1 MSKIEQLRKELTNAR
16 NRLVKQGWKWDGE
29 SGNLMDIKPFEI
41 AYQEAIEKVFP
52 DYIWWQLTNYW
63 DIFDAMMSGIN
74 DEDIIEEI
82 IAHIDPKVLDEAFEE
97 NEMGAKIES
106 GHTIEEYR
114 EKFGSLYDEGELCD
128 FSEEDFLDG
137 AIEINPDITY
147 WKIEVDGAP
156 RYFETCEEC
165 VESELEKEDDK
176 AVSKLTEGT
185 SNFPVHSDFDLLVF
199 YTIDEF
205 YNMIR
210 YNSDYPNE
218 EDFTQ
223 DLGEGD
229 FHVDYEAYENACQ
242 EFEDKMWKENEVRV
256 LDEDEVERLKDKL
269 DDFNDETQRIADE
282 RYDFDFEDNDER
294 TYDDLANLEDIKLSV
309 QPGYYAAAYIDVDN
323 EDSIKYMGEAFGAK
337 QRERIANFLEE
348 LRKEFH
354 LTKLGVAWGPASNG
368 ETGFK
373 IIKEAKKEPKNKG
386 SKKARFVG
394 NPEVEKTFFNV
405 ANGTCTSCA
414 LSEAKKESYEEL
426 FDDLIGE
433 VEFKLVKYSG
443 EDRKSKSTW
452 DEKEYEGDW
461 GLIDLQGA
469 NLGGIEDERFNNAKE
484 IIDRLDTYITDYF
497 LGGQDGLEVSEKH
510 QDELDTCYTNE
521 DMLEFFKKYP
531 EEDKDGHIVKILD
544 FIVNHAQD
552 VDLEK
557 CTFEEFG
564 EGDKGSEVWVLKFID
579 KDGNQIKEMGKP
591 MALDCTKALAKKL
604 VDTMN
609 KYPGRVGMTHE
620 IEKAPYADTMSYE
633 IIDSDDV
640 EEWISKIEAE
650 GKAAHGEESNESL
663 KEDISDD
670 ILAKVDELRDACK
683 NLSAEELYKTASN
696 EHLWA
701 LGSKTDKEAT
711 MHEIN
716 ADAYRIL
723 AKEKESKLNEVD
735 LETSSTKQI
744 EIKPEKKNPSKE
756 EDKTEIVIKK
766 EEPVEEGAQ
775 GKKEPG
781 KEFVVFDASTEGKAP
796 ILGIRSTRVEA
807 EWLMNRLMK
816 TGKYDNV
823 SYDEAPKGRFHKGDD
838 FFGPFDESLKE
849 GKVDVAKCKDILN
862 NQIDWT
868 EVDEYGDVDFA
879 RYQLRSL
886 HSNEVIS
893 DDEYNY
899 IISHWDELLDLS
911 DLQKESLKEE
921 KPFVCPRPVMKHKK
935 IKEAKEDSVSWFESV
950 KCYGAPGDEPSE
962 VYEPGQ
968 GAYCLVDKDGLL
980 VDRLE
985 KHEREAILDQLI
997 KGGAQFAIPGTD
1009 VEYEIEFAGDCDW
1022 DEAYPHILRMFKQG
1036 KLNGVFKLN
1045 KKQEYKEEAKSIS
1058 GRVLKSHKR
1067 K

>member
-1 MSKIEQLRKELTNAR
+1 MSKVEQLRKELTNAR

-97 NEMGAKIES
+97 NEIGAKIES

-176 AVSKLTEGT
+176 AVAKLTEGT

-205 YNMIR
+205 YDMIR

-242 EFEDKMWKENEVRV
+242 EFEDKMWEENEVRV
-256 LDEDEVERLKDKL
+256 LDEDEIERLKDKL
-269 DDFNDETQRIADE
+269 DDFNDETQRIADK

-309 QPGYYAAAYIDVDN
+309 QPGYYEASYIDVDN
-323 EDSIKYMGEAFGAK
+323 EYSIKYMGEAFGAK

-394 NPEVEKTFFNV
+394 NPEAEKTFFNV

-414 LSEAKKESYEEL
+414 LSEAKKESYEEM

-433 VEFKLVKYSG
+433 VEFELVKYSG
-443 EDRKSKSTW
+443 EDRKSKSIW
-452 DEKEYEGDW
+452 NEKEYEGDW

-469 NLGGIEDERFNNAKE
+469 NLGGIEDERFNNAQE
-484 IIDRLDTYITDYF
+484 IVDRLDTYIHDYF
-497 LGGQDGLEVSEKH
+497 LEGFEDEDYGDL
-510 QDELDTCYTNE
+510 QDEADECYTAE
-521 DMLEFFKKYP
+521 DWLGFFTKHPEAYQDKESRESMLEF
-531 EEDKDGHIVKILD
+531 LD
-544 FIVNHAQD
+544 FIVNHAKD

-557 CTFEEFG
+557 CHYEEFG
-564 EGDKGSEVWVLKFID
+564 ENDKGSEVWVLKFID
-579 KDGNQIKEMGKP
+579 KDGKQIKEMGKP
-591 MALDCTKALAKKL
+591 MALDCTKALAQRL
-604 VDTMN
+604 VDVMN

-650 GKAAHGEESNESL
+650 GKASN
-663 KEDISDD
+663 
-670 ILAKVDELRDACK
+670 
-683 NLSAEELYKTASN
+683 
-696 EHLWA
+696 
-701 LGSKTDKEAT
+701 
-711 MHEIN
+711 
-716 ADAYRIL
+716 
-723 AKEKESKLNEVD
+723 
-735 LETSSTKQI
+735 
-744 EIKPEKKNPSKE
+744 
-756 EDKTEIVIKK
+756 
-766 EEPVEEGAQ
+766 
-775 GKKEPG
+775 
-781 KEFVVFDASTEGKAP
+781 
-796 ILGIRSTRVEA
+796 
-807 EWLMNRLMK
+807 
-816 TGKYDNV
+816 
-823 SYDEAPKGRFHKGDD
+823 
-838 FFGPFDESLKE
+838 
-849 GKVDVAKCKDILN
+849 
-862 NQIDWT
+862 
-868 EVDEYGDVDFA
+868 
-879 RYQLRSL
+879 
-886 HSNEVIS
+886 
-893 DDEYNY
+893 
-899 IISHWDELLDLS
+899 
-911 DLQKESLKEE
+911 ESLKEE

-935 IKEAKEDSVSWFESV
+935 IKEAKEDSVSWFENV

-1009 VEYEIEFAGDCDW
+1009 VEYEIEFSGDCNW

-1036 KLNGVFKLN
+1036 KLNGVFKLD

>member
-1 MSKIEQLRKELTNAR
+1 MSKVEQLRKELTNAR

-114 EKFGSLYDEGELCD
+114 EKFGSLYDEGELWD

-176 AVSKLTEGT
+176 VVAKLTEGT

-218 EDFTQ
+218 EDFIQ

-242 EFEDKMWKENEVRV
+242 EFEDKMWEENEVCV
-256 LDEDEVERLKDKL
+256 LDEDDVERLEGKL

-282 RYDFDFEDNDER
+282 RYDFDFEGNDER
-294 TYDDLANLEDIKLSV
+294 TYNDLANLIDIKLSV
-309 QPGYYAAAYIDVDN
+309 QPGYYEAEYIDVDN

-348 LRKEFH
+348 LRKEFG

-405 ANGTCTSCA
+405 ANGTCTSCS
-414 LSEAKKESYEEL
+414 LSEAKEESYEEM
-426 FDDLIGE
+426 FDKLING
-433 VEFKLVKYSG
+433 VEFELVRYSG
-443 EDRKSKSTW
+443 EDRKSKSTF

-484 IIDRLDTYITDYF
+484 IIDRLDTYISDYF
-497 LGGQDGLEVSEKH
+497 LGGLDGLEVSEKH

-579 KDGNQIKEMGKP
+579 KDGNQVKEMGKP
-591 MALDCTKALAKKL
+591 MALDCTKSLAQKL

-609 KYPGRVGMTHE
+609 RYPGRVGMTHE

-650 GKAAHGEESNESL
+650 GNASNESL
-663 KEDISDD
+663 KVCKKCGKNPCECLNESCND
-670 ILAKVDELRDACK
+670 KELVNKLVAFGTCDTKEEAERRVARMSKEMKDKMCK
-683 NLSAEELYKTASN
+683 SLSAQAKD
-696 EHLWA
+696 HL
-701 LGSKTDKEAT
+701 
-711 MHEIN
+711 
-716 ADAYRIL
+716 
-723 AKEKESKLNEVD
+723 LND
-735 LETSSTKQI
+735 
-744 EIKPEKKNPSKE
+744 
-756 EDKTEIVIKK
+756 
-766 EEPVEEGAQ
+766 
-775 GKKEPG
+775 
-781 KEFVVFDASTEGKAP
+781 
-796 ILGIRSTRVEA
+796 
-807 EWLMNRLMK
+807 
-816 TGKYDNV
+816 
-823 SYDEAPKGRFHKGDD
+823 
-838 FFGPFDESLKE
+838 
-849 GKVDVAKCKDILN
+849 
-862 NQIDWT
+862 
-868 EVDEYGDVDFA
+868 
-879 RYQLRSL
+879 
-886 HSNEVIS
+886 
-893 DDEYNY
+893 
-899 IISHWDELLDLS
+899 
-911 DLQKESLKEE
+911 SLKEE

-935 IKEAKEDSVSWFESV
+935 IKEEKEDSVSWFESV

-1009 VEYEIEFAGDCDW
+1009 VEYEIEFSGDCNW

-1036 KLNGVFKLN
+1036 KLNGVFKLD